1 MLQKRHS
8 AAGREIPMKI
18 SGENGGFDFIPPVP
32 YNSCSGAE
40 KLEAAMINAGALASY
55 TVRFCASKV
64 LDNAVKL
71 LCSIKKAVRPVKGGA
86 GKKITAEFRKIC
98 SDIAGKAK
106 AFAAFNVKFAERVR
120 EQGFAQ
126 AVKLQLS
133 DVVSAFKRNKSVF
146 RTIVNY
152 TVPTASLA
160 LLAGI
165 VYSTASTSYGIT
177 VEYNGTELG
186 VVTAESVVADAQQTI
201 SDRAVYYST
210 EDEILVTANLSIKP
224 LNAMDEVIDEVALAE
239 KMEEQIAV
247 QSPDVEFAGEG
258 EVMARTAED
267 IDLAAEE
274 AAAATASSSDEMDGK
289 VRAYAVMINGEFYGA
304 VEKTDEIDEYING
317 IKAQYDGEDVVSVG
331 FDKSVEYGYEQYVY
345 PSQIMTEDEVVEKL
359 SSIVSEPVYYE
370 VQLGD
375 NPWNI
380 AKHNDMS
387 LDELK
392 SCFITF
398 EGEQIEDITE
408 FCPVGATI
416 QLSAEVPFLQTL
428 VTKNVTYTDEID
440 YEIIKTED
448 PNMYKGDTAIDV
460 EGVEGE
466 AEYTALITYKN
477 GVAISKNILE
487 ERVISAPVAQ
497 EVRVGTRQ
505 TTTEVSTGSG
515 GSGEYFWP
523 VDGGYISAYQ
533 GDGRGHKGIDI
544 AAPYGTPI
552 YAAQSG
558 TVTRATN
565 KYDGYGNSVMISHS
579 DGNVTMYAHMS
590 SIAIS
595 YGDYVVK
602 GQLIGYVGST
612 GNATGNH
619 LHFEVRSSGS
629 YLNPTDYVSQY

>member
-1 MLQKRHS
+1 MLRRSS

-18 SGENGGFDFIPPVP
+18 NGENGGFDFMPPVS
-32 YNSCSGAE
+32 YEGCSGAE
-40 KLEAAMINAGALASY
+40 KLEAAMINAGALISY
-55 TVRFCASKV
+55 TIRFCASKV
-64 LDNAVKL
+64 WNNAVKL
-71 LCSIKKAVRPVKGGA
+71 LCTVKKAVRPVKGGT
-86 GKKITAEFRKIC
+86 GKKLSPEFRKIS

-106 AFAAFNVKFAERVR
+106 AFAAFNVKFGERLR
-120 EQGFAQ
+120 EYGFAQ
-126 AVKLQLS
+126 AVRLQCS
-133 DVVSAFKRNKSVF
+133 DMVSAFKRNKSVF

-160 LLAGI
+160 LLVGI
-165 VYSTASTSYGIT
+165 VYNTASTSYGIT

-186 VVTAESVVADAQQTI
+186 VVTAESVVADAQQ
-201 SDRAVYYST
+201 SLADRAVYYST

-239 KMEEQIAV
+239 KLEEQISV
-247 QSPDVEFAGEG
+247 QSPEVEFAGDG
-258 EVMARTAED
+258 
-267 IDLAAEE
+267 E
-274 AAAATASSSDEMDGK
+274 AAARTMEDVDAAAETAAEASVSSDELDGK

-304 VEKTDEIDEYING
+304 VEETDEIAEYLDG

-345 PSQIMTEDEVVEKL
+345 PTQIMTEEEIVEKL
-359 SSIVSEPVYYE
+359 GSIVSEPVYYE
-370 VQLGD
+370 VQNGD

-428 VTKNVTYTDEID
+428 VTKSVTYTDSID

-448 PNMYKGDTAIDV
+448 PNMYKGDTAVDV
-460 EGVEGE
+460 KGIEGE
-466 AEYTALITYKN
+466 AEYTALVTYKN
-477 GVAISKNILE
+477 GVAISKDILE

-565 KYDGYGNSVMISHS
+565 KYDGYGNSVMVSHS

-619 LHFEVRSSGS
+619 LHFEVRSGGS